1 MNPGIFLLRVSAA
14 MVPTFLVWWLIGS
27 DWLLPAVYLTEQLLI
42 TLMPKVF
49 SVMNLT
55 GDTVIALTHWQRI
68 DQGFIPAAQI
78 GTCLGTEF
86 NIRIL
91 SYSFPFYISLQ
102 IALWRMTEATKIMS
116 SLMTLY
122 LILVISL
129 TFVIAKR
136 LIINL
141 QLLPVFE
148 QTTSNWIYNPD
159 IISMGFQIAT
169 LLLPTLVPVMLWA
182 ASNHDYLKDIIKN

>member
-1 MNPGIFLLRVSAA
+1 MNPGVFLLRVMAA

-27 DWLLPAVYLTEQLLI
+27 DWLLPAVYLTDQLLF

-49 SVMNLT
+49 SVLSLA
-55 GDTVIALTHWQRI
+55 GDTVTALTHWQRI
-68 DQGFIPAAQI
+68 DQGFIPAIQT
-78 GTCLGTEF
+78 GTCLGAEF

-91 SYSFPFYISLQ
+91 SYSFPFYVSLQ
-102 IALWRMTEATKIMS
+102 IALWRMAGIVKIIS
-116 SLMTLY
+116 SLVVLY
-122 LILVISL
+122 LIIIISL
-129 TFVIAKR
+129 TFVVAKK

-148 QTTSNWIYNPD
+148 QTTSSWVYNPD
-159 IISMGFQIAT
+159 VISMGFQIST

-182 ASNHDYLKDIIKN
+182 GNNLDDLKDIIKN